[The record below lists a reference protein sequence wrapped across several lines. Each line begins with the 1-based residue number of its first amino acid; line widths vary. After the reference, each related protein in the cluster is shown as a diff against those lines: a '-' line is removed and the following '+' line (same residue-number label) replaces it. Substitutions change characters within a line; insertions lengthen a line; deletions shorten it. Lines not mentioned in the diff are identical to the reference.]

1 MTTIQSNTVD
11 QSLLNTM
18 NGTASSTSAA
28 KTSESTFLNLLVTQ
42 MKNQDPLNPM
52 DNAQVTS
59 QMAQLST
66 VSGIEKLNASF
77 AALSSNM
84 QASQNLQAANMIG
97 HGVMTEGSSIS
108 LSSSKAIYAVDLP
121 QAADKVEVV
130 IKDASGA
137 TVRKMSLGALPAGVN
152 DLTWDGKT
160 DSGAAAADGFYTF
173 EIAASS
179 GEKALDATKLCFG
192 MVNSVSSGTGGVKL
206 SVSGVGEI
214 SMADVKQIF

>member
-18 NGTASSTSAA
+18 NGTTSSTSAA

-66 VSGIEKLNASF
+66 MSGIEKLNASF

-97 HGVMTEGSSIS
+97 HGVMTAGNSLP
-108 LSSSKAIYAVDLP
+108 LSSAKGIYAVDLP
-121 QAADKVEVV
+121 QGADKVEVV
-130 IKDASGA
+130 IKDAAGA
-137 TVRKMSLGALPAGVN
+137 TVRKLSLGALPAGVN
-152 DLTWDGKT
+152 DLTWDGKN
-160 DSGAAAADGFYTF
+160 DSGAAVADGTYTF
-173 EIAASS
+173 DVAASS
-179 GEKALDATKLCFG
+179 GEKALDVTKLCFG
-192 MVNSVSSGTGGVKL
+192 MVNSVSSGSQGVKL
-206 SVSGVGEI
+206 TVSGVGEI